1 MRSYCHHAI
10 LQQVILGSPLAALP
24 SKKSSEMK
32 DRKSKK
38 RRKTA
43 AAATA
48 SSSVSVFGEFE
59 RRDAN
64 EPWPSIPPGGGGAP
78 LQLDDKENKEGG
90 DEAKEAFIQIC
101 DMCGLHFQV
110 SLAYL
115 CAITKL
121 AK

>member
-43 AAATA
+43 AAATSS

-64 EPWPSIPPGGGGAP
+64 EPWPSIPPGVGGAP

-110 SLAYL
+110 SFGI
-115 CAITKL
+115 C
-121 AK
+121 